1 MINFN
6 TFQLDRLSKL
16 LETIHGYTDNNL
28 RFPKAGELVEKAL
41 AEYSNGL
48 LTRVNLP
55 GIDLIGPNE
64 TTYESKVTQFKNKSE
79 SAVRAL
85 ILKNRRQ
92 AGEYEDKL
100 ADYFIITDVKKGK
113 ACCIPSSK
121 LYKIKDNGACVTANA
136 DPELS
141 DFFLTGY
148 NCLEEREEVRDYF
161 RESEDFDLSFIR
173 SL

>member
-1 MINFN
+1 MIDFN
-6 TFQLDRLSKL
+6 TFQLGRLSKL

-28 RFPKAGELVEKAL
+28 RYPKAGELVEKAL
-41 AEYSNGL
+41 DVYSNGL

-64 TTYESKVTQFKNKSE
+64 TTYESKVTQFGNKSQM
-79 SAVRAL
+79 AVRGL

-92 AGEYEDKL
+92 AGDYEDKL

-121 LYKIKDNGACVTANA
+121 LYNIRDNGACVTASS
-136 DPELS
+136 DPEPS

-148 NCLEEREEVRDYF
+148 NRLEEREEVRDYF

>member
-1 MINFN
+1 MIDFN
-6 TFQLDRLSKL
+6 TFQLDRFSHL
-16 LETIHGYTDNNL
+16 LRTIQGYTENNL

-55 GIDLIGPNE
+55 GIDLIGPNN
-64 TTYESKVTQFKNKSE
+64 TTYESKVTQFANKSE
-79 SAVRAL
+79 IAVRGL
-85 ILKNRRQ
+85 ILKNRR
-92 AGEYEDKL
+92 AAKDYEDKL

-121 LYKIKDNGACVTANA
+121 LYNLRDNGAVMTASA
-136 DPELS
+136 DPEVS

-148 NCLEEREEVRDYF
+148 NLLEGAVEGRDYF
-161 RESEDFDLSFIR
+161 KESEDFDLTFIR
-173 SL
+173 SI

>member
-1 MINFN
+1 MINFK

-28 RFPKAGELVEKAL
+28 RYPKAGELVEKAY

-48 LTRVNLP
+48 LKRVNLP
-55 GIDLIGPNE
+55 GIDLIGPGG
-64 TTYESKVTQFKNKSE
+64 TTYESKVTQLKNKSQ

-92 AGEYEDKL
+92 AGDYDDKL
-100 ADYFIITDVKKGK
+100 ADFFIITDVKKGK

-121 LYKIKDNGACVTANA
+121 LYNIKDNGACVTANA
-136 DPELS
+136 DPEVT

-148 NCLEEREEVRDYF
+148 NQLEEREVVRDYF
-161 RESEDFDLSFIR
+161 DESDDFDLSFIR
-173 SL
+173 SI

>member
-1 MINFN
+1 MIDFN

-16 LETIHGYTDNNL
+16 LETIQDYTDNNL
-28 RFPKAGELVEKAL
+28 RYPKAGELVEKAL

-55 GIDLIGPNE
+55 GIDLIGPNG
-64 TTYESKVTQFKNKSE
+64 TTYESKVTQFRNKTQMD
-79 SAVRAL
+79 VRGL

-92 AGEYEDKL
+92 AGDYEDKL

-113 ACCIPSSK
+113 ACCIPKSK
-121 LYKIKDNGACVTANA
+121 LYNIKDNGACVTASS

-148 NCLEEREEVRDYF
+148 NRLEEREQVRDYF

-173 SL
+173 SI